1 MMVRAYSSKLSVITR
16 ALDSPVAAIPM
27 RVVVR
32 RKQRLVG
39 CVPSVVRTLPTT

>member
-1 MMVRAYSSKLSVITR
+1 MVRAYSSKLSVSTK
-16 ALDSPVAAIPM
+16 ALDSPLATIPM

-39 CVPSVVRTLPTT
+39 CVPSIVLSLPTT